1 MTRSLAREPEVLRS
15 SSGWAGPSSATL
27 SPGCCHAIQRDPA
40 VTGSAAPVGAC
51 RSRLNAS
58 QLPARGGLASSSVP
72 RGAGTATGEMG
83 QRCRSPPRWRAPVE
97 SLSASLRFEHCVAAL
112 DRSLAVGAHGLPLI
126 GSGDWNDGMNRV
138 GQEGRGESVWLGWFL
153 YAVLAAF
160 APIAEE
166 RGERPRANRWR
177 ARMRAV
183 RRALESQGWDGDWYR
198 RAFFDDGTPLG
209 SAINAECR
217 IDSIAQ
223 SWAVLSGAAPAARAE
238 RAMAAV
244 DEFLVRR
251 GDGLVLLFTPPFD
264 RSDVDPGY
272 VKG

>member
-15 SSGWAGPSSATL
+15 SSGWAGSSSATL
-27 SPGCCHAIQRDPA
+27 SPGCCHTIQRDPA
-40 VTGSAAPVGAC
+40 VTGSAAPVTASLAATPSRPGGTGRRRRPARPGPHTPTGGAEAGLWPRVEPLSRRRCSGPDCRQILRRTGCGAYSAPSGLAGRWVGPRPARGAC

-138 GQEGRGESVWLGWFL
+138 GYLGRGESVWLGWFL
-153 YAVLAAF
+153 YTCLLYTSDAAD
-160 APIAEE
+160 EE
-166 RGERPRANRWR
+166 DSVDLGG
-177 ARMRAV
+177 
-183 RRALESQGWDGDWYR
+183 RR
-198 RAFFDDGTPLG
+198 
-209 SAINAECR
+209 I
-217 IDSIAQ
+217 I
-223 SWAVLSGAAPAARAE
+223 
-238 RAMAAV
+238 
-244 DEFLVRR
+244 
-251 GDGLVLLFTPPFD
+251 
-264 RSDVDPGY
+264 
-272 VKG
+272 KKKKK